1 MTQILAVIP
10 ARLGS
15 KRLPKK
21 NIKMLCGKPL
31 LAYTIDSVRNSHYVN
46 RFVVSTEDRDIATIS
61 QSYDAEVI
69 IRPLELARDEST
81 TEDVVFHALE
91 QLHSKE
97 QYTPDIIILLQPTSP
112 LRTPE
117 DIDTA
122 IKIFLNT
129 AGDSLISITEYDHTP
144 YWAFRIEKG
153 FLKREF
159 TKESHTRSQDLPKL
173 YRPNGSIFITR
184 VSTFRNIRSFYA
196 THSIPYIMP
205 PERSID
211 IDDEFDFSIA
221 EFFLKKGREKSGT
234 NTYKT

>member
-1 MTQILAVIP
+1 MTEILAVIP

-21 NIKMLCGKPL
+21 NMKMLCGKPL

-46 RFVVSTEDRDIATIS
+46 RFIVSTEDRGIAKIS
-61 QSYDAEVI
+61 QSYDAEAI
-69 IRPLELARDEST
+69 IRPFELARDESP
-81 TEDVVFHALE
+81 TEDVIFDALE
-91 QLHSKE
+91 QLQLKE

-112 LRTPE
+112 LRTTE

-122 IKIFLNT
+122 IEIFLNT
-129 AGDSLISITEYDHTP
+129 AGDSLISVTEYDHTP

-159 TKESHTRSQDLPKL
+159 TKESRTRSQDLPKL

-184 VSTFRNIRSFYA
+184 VSTFRTIQSFYA
-196 THSIPYIMP
+196 THNIPYIMP
-205 PERSID
+205 RERSID

-221 EFFLKKGREKSGT
+221 EFILKKGREKIGT
-234 NTYKT
+234 STNKT